1 MRATAPDERPVVLTV
16 AGSDSGGGAGIQAD
30 VKTIEATGGFA
41 TSVVTSVTA
50 QHTRGVESTH
60 VLPVAEVRAQLDAVF
75 DDFDVRAVKTGMLAT
90 AEIVDCVAERARET
104 DVPFVVDPVMVAASG
119 DRLLEPAAEDAY
131 RDLLAAATLVTPNAD
146 EAAVLTGIDP
156 DDEADLRRVGE
167 RLVADG
173 AEAALVKGGHVDG
186 DPVTDVLVRGAERG
200 NAADGGG
207 GSDGGEGG
215 GTTGRED
222 DGGERDRTVVET
234 VSHERV
240 DTDATH
246 GSGCTL
252 SSSIAAR
259 LAGGATLSAAVAGGI
274 DHVARAVR
282 YPLAVG
288 RGPGAVHHTVEL
300 RDEGARERTREAL
313 VAVRESE
320 PFAAV
325 GESVAVA
332 TPYAES
338 PAGVVSAVDDG
349 IAGDNRALE
358 SGGDDVGVVFGRET
372 PVVDA
377 LLAARERAP
386 TLRVAVT
393 VTHEGDVTTAV
404 DTLGWETVSV
414 EGSDETGDTLADS
427 GMAAGD
433 GTGAPHAVRLGGDES
448 PAVVVVAPDS
458 ERLHERLTALVEAA
472 DSRREP

>member
-75 DDFDVRAVKTGMLAT
+75 EDFDVRAVKTGMLAT

-186 DPVTDVLVRGAERG
+186 DPVTDVLVRETGRAST
-200 NAADGGG
+200 ADDGG
-207 GSDGGEGG
+207 DGGEGG
-215 GTTGRED
+215 GTTGPRG
-222 DGGERDRTVVET
+222 GGERDRTAVET

-300 RDEGARERTREAL
+300 RDEATRETTREAL

-338 PAGVVSAVDDG
+338 AAGVATDDG
-349 IAGDNRALE
+349 A
-358 SGGDDVGVVFGRET
+358 DVAFGVDS
-372 PVVDA
+372 P
-377 LLAARERAP
+377 L
-386 TLRVAVT
+386 
-393 VTHEGDVTTAV
+393 V
-404 DTLGWETVSV
+404 DTLLGVRDRTP
-414 EGSDETGDTLADS
+414 DTRV
-427 GMAAGD
+427 
-433 GTGAPHAVRLGGDES
+433 AVRLGRTDFDERNWETS
-448 PAVVVVAPDS
+448 LSVCDATEETEAVVREGSVVLLARDTG
-458 ERLHERLTALVEAA
+458 EAIDRLGRV
-472 DSRREP
+472 S